1 MFEERDEK
9 KTFEDK
15 MTPEVEET
23 LEPEANDEEMTDA
36 EVQEEI
42 EEDNEDKIEDEIEQ
56 PFYATVPEFDELR
69 EVLVELDYRL
79 FLINDNLVVV
89 GRLNGADIEILVN
102 NGNEENADFVFVK
115 APETLDKL
123 IAMENVLYLS
133 PDMTEEEIKTFEGKE
148 ANHEAVMEFLMNKL
162 PEATREELNKD
173 EEEFEEIPTEI
184 PEVSEEPI
192 EDQDMEEVPEDD
204 EEEE

>member
-9 KTFEDK
+9 KTFEDE

-23 LEPEANDEEMTDA
+23 LEPEVNDEEMTDA

-162 PEATREELNKD
+162 PEATREELNKN

-184 PEVSEEPI
+184 PEVSEEPV
-192 EDQDMEEVPEDD
+192 EDEDMEEIPEDN